1 MTFRGGKHVIT
12 RLLYPSILPEHYT
25 VASKV
30 TTLDYLWLHGFPTP
44 KVYAWYL
51 IKVNLVSAKYII
63 IEILDSTPLG
73 NLWYLI
79 TLKEQHKTIKQ
90 IVEWET

>member
-1 MTFRGGKHVIT
+1 MDLNV
-12 RLLYPSILPEHYT
+12 PEHYT

-30 TTLDYLWLHGFPTP
+30 TTLDYLWLMDFPP
-44 KVYAWYL
+44 L
-51 IKVNLVSAKYII
+51 RCML
-63 IEILDSTPLG
+63 EILDSTPLG